1 MSPKKLATGITLL
14 GVFIGLLV
22 NFGDARTELV
32 KLWPTIAAVL
42 PVLALG
48 GALGGV
54 TLVGGQVWRW
64 YVDRRPT
71 SPEERF
77 QQLVPDIEWWVV
89 LDKDASV
96 WTDPL
101 EQAELST
108 RYFKT
113 RNALTALGV
122 GLPDEPDDLVKLLV
136 SAKLGKLAKARGWFP
151 LQPKDDGP
159 AASD

>member
-1 MSPKKLATGITLL
+1 MSLKKLATGIALL
-14 GVFIGLLV
+14 GGSIGLLV

-71 SPEERF
+71 
-77 QQLVPDIEWWVV
+77 
-89 LDKDASV
+89 AS
-96 WTDPL
+96 
-101 EQAELST
+101 
-108 RYFKT
+108 R
-113 RNALTALGV
+113 
-122 GLPDEPDDLVKLLV
+122 
-136 SAKLGKLAKARGWFP
+136 
-151 LQPKDDGP
+151 
-159 AASD
+159 

>member
-1 MSPKKLATGITLL
+1 MSLKKLATGIALL
-14 GVFIGLLV
+14 GGSIGLLV

-54 TLVGGQVWRW
+54 TLIGGSVWRW
-64 YVDRRPT
+64 HVARRPT

-77 QQLVPDIEWWVV
+77 HQLVPDIEW
-89 LDKDASV
+89 LFTLHEDAAPS
-96 WTDPL
+96 TEL
-101 EQAELST
+101 GRAENAAGYFRT
-108 RYFKT
+108 RD
-113 RNALTALGV
+113 ALTALGV

-136 SAKLGKLAKARGWFP
+136 SAKLGKLAKARRWFP